1 MTDAEQKPA
10 PVATTE
16 PASTQEEAVA
26 KSNAPDL
33 NTTADNTVTTAATG
47 STPAAPEASEVSEV
61 SEVSKAV
68 EAPTTTEAPAPAR
81 IEAKDLAAV
90 EAKEP
95 AAVERKEP
103 AAADAKEPVAVETK
117 EPGPVE
123 TNDPSA
129 VEDKEPAADEASPIS
144 QLWTV
149 AKANGHP
156 EIWGVTLAD
165 PATHVPTHIIL
176 QKYLNANDG
185 DLTKAKDQ
193 LTKTLQWRAKTKPL
207 ELAKKVFSKAKFD
220 GLGFVT
226 KYLQDGSAEP
236 EGKEVFTWN
245 IYGGVKSMD
254 KTFGNIEE

>member
-61 SEVSKAV
+61 SKAV
-68 EAPTTTEAPAPAR
+68 EAPTTTEAPAPAS
-81 IEAKDLAAV
+81 IEAKD
-90 EAKEP
+90 P
-95 AAVERKEP
+95 AAVETKEP

-254 KTFGNIEE
+254 ETFGNIEE

>member
-61 SEVSKAV
+61 SKAV
-68 EAPTTTEAPAPAR
+68 EAPTTTEAPAPAS
-81 IEAKDLAAV
+81 IEAKD
-90 EAKEP
+90 P
-95 AAVERKEP
+95 AAVETKEP